1 MQVWIEESLKNGE
14 LFFYIVPAVLLL
26 LLLIVIFWPDKK
38 KEKKEETEEDEIDK
52 LIKADKKLKA
62 EIEPIVE
69 NTEEPPFKEAGAEIQ
84 LFEEQDVQTFPE
96 TSQKPIEPEQPAEPE
111 KTEEPA
117 PVETSPETSPE
128 PEKPAEPAPVEMSPE
143 TSPEPEQPAAT
154 IKSGLEKTKK
164 GGFMSRLLGLF
175 RNSVVDD
182 DLIEELEEILYTA
195 DMGVATVSWLMDLVN
210 KNRSK
215 FSSGDDVKQFLKEQI
230 REVLVANHKP
240 FPEITEKPTV
250 FLMVGVNGAGK
261 TTTIGKLA
269 HKFIAQGKIPM
280 LAAGDTF
287 RAAAVEQLKVWG
299 ERNNCT
305 VISDKDGA
313 DPASV
318 AFNAVNSAIS
328 KDVDVLLVDT
338 AGRLQNRVNL
348 MEELIKI
355 NRVIGKAKPGAPHE
369 TIIVIDANNGQNA
382 LTQAKQFSEAVKVT
396 GIIITKLDG
405 SAKGG
410 VIIGISKELG
420 LPVYLVGVGEKI
432 EDLRPF
438 DPNEFVEALFE

>member
-1 MQVWIEESLKNGE
+1 
-14 LFFYIVPAVLLL
+14 
-26 LLLIVIFWPDKK
+26 
-38 KEKKEETEEDEIDK
+38 
-52 LIKADKKLKA
+52 
-62 EIEPIVE
+62 
-69 NTEEPPFKEAGAEIQ
+69 
-84 LFEEQDVQTFPE
+84 
-96 TSQKPIEPEQPAEPE
+96 
-111 KTEEPA
+111 
-117 PVETSPETSPE
+117 
-128 PEKPAEPAPVEMSPE
+128 
-143 TSPEPEQPAAT
+143 
-154 IKSGLEKTKK
+154 
-164 GGFMSRLLGLF
+164 
-175 RNSVVDD
+175 
-182 DLIEELEEILYTA
+182 
-195 DMGVATVSWLMDLVN
+195 
-210 KNRSK
+210 
-215 FSSGDDVKQFLKEQI
+215 
-230 REVLVANHKP
+230 
-240 FPEITEKPTV
+240 
-250 FLMVGVNGAGK
+250 MVGVNGAGK

-269 HKFIAQGKIPM
+269 HKFIAQGKVPM
-280 LAAGDTF
+280 RAAGDTF

-318 AFNAVNSAIS
+318 AFNAVNSALS

-348 MEELIKI
+348 MEELVKI

-396 GIIITKLDG
+396 GIIVTKLDG